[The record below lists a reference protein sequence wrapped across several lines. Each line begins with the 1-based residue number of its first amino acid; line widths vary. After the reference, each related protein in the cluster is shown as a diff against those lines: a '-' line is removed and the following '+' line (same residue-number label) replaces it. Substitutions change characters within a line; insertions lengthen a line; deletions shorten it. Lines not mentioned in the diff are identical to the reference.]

1 MKLRPD
7 LMYML
12 CAKDPR
18 IRDSI
23 HIAAAENL
31 SHRVDRS
38 YVKAFTVPNRT
49 IPSNTPLKFPSPLFN
64 FSSYPLIPVKAMTQT
79 PSPD

>member
-1 MKLRPD
+1 
-7 LMYML
+7 ML
-12 CAKDPR
+12 CAKDSR
-18 IRDSI
+18 IGDSI

-49 IPSNTPLKFPSPLFN
+49 IPSNTPLEFPSPPFN
-64 FSSYPLIPVKAMTQT
+64 LSSHTLIPIKVMTNPLT
-79 PSPD
+79 GLTLFFST